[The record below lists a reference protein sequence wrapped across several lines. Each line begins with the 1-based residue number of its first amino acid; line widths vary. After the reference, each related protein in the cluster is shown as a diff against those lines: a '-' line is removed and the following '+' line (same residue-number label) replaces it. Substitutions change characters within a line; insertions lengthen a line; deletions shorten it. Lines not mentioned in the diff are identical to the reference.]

1 MNFIVKDN
9 DEIWRKST
17 LAHMLDLRK
26 VSYGEPNKGNL
37 PETINPL
44 ELLLIA
50 MSNHLTTIKIR
61 QASIRQ
67 DFTHCLPFIQ
77 KMISPGKSI
86 IIVKEL
92 EPVSDI
98 ILRSTI
104 SDSHS
109 VGSVVSVSETF
120 PKANISDEIHG

>member
-17 LAHMLDLRK
+17 LAHMLDQRK
-26 VSYGEPNKGNL
+26 VSYGEPSDRNL
-37 PETINPL
+37 PETVNPL
-44 ELLLIA
+44 KLLLIA

-86 IIVKEL
+86 IIIKEL

-98 ILRSTI
+98 MLRTSM

-109 VGSVVSVSETF
+109 IGSVVSVSETF
-120 PKANISDEIHG
+120 QKSNISDNTNG